1 MPLINPLLN
10 RTVPSIMQGVE
21 RSQRAELVR
30 KTMAYSRTRL
40 SHAKE
45 IYYIVCIVLLVVI
58 TLFSIWG
65 PGGYLE
71 LKKARREFEA
81 QRARVE
87 VLKRSNQERMQAI
100 QALRSDKE
108 ALERLARENG
118 YGKPGEIVLQLPEQ
132 TKPKAD
138 AKKR

>member
-1 MPLINPLLN
+1 M
-10 RTVPSIMQGVE
+10 T
-21 RSQRAELVR
+21 
-30 KTMAYSRTRL
+30 YSRSRL

-58 TLFSIWG
+58 TMFSIWA

-71 LKKARREFEA
+71 MKKARRELEA

-87 VLKRSNQERMQAI
+87 ALKRNNQERMQSI

-118 YGKPGEIVLQLPEQ
+118 YGRPGEIVQQLPEG
-132 TKPKAD
+132 TKSKAD
-138 AKKR
+138 SKKR